1 MSISIESTVGII
13 ATWLYLLTVL
23 YKNLKN
29 KKKPSKEK
37 GLGIFHIEGLSTS
50 ICRKSIL
57 YSNYSRNLRVANV
70 RLKADLGNQ
79 LLS

>member
-23 YKNLKN
+23 YKNWKN

-37 GLGIFHIEGLSTS
+37 SLGIFRIEGFTDFNWSKEHPIFQLFEESQ
-50 ICRKSIL
+50 
-57 YSNYSRNLRVANV
+57 SR
-70 RLKADLGNQ
+70 
-79 LLS
+79 